1 MVAKQESSRLQVWH
15 LAWSPG
21 YSKEKKNQSAVNAHS
36 LSRFLFVLCIYIHVC
51 AYICRKC
58 LEEYGAAGW
67 PGNPPHCICPKH
79 LCNVTCFQ
87 TSTMDELTKQEPCWL
102 WLSYLELWI
111 WLSYLELWSFFLLF
125 LKLHATQIRRLP
137 CLNRKYGGRK
147 SKQHLQRAKLCGRAS
162 WSAPLRTPT
171 QPLPSTGSGD

>member
-21 YSKEKKNQSAVNAHS
+21 YSKEKKKNQSAANAHS

-111 WLSYLELWSFFLLF
+111 WLSYLELWSFFFF

-137 CLNRKYGGRK
+137 CLNRKYRGK
-147 SKQHLQRAKLCGRAS
+147 KIKATPTACQAL
-162 WSAPLRTPT
+162 WSSLMVTPLRTPT
-171 QPLPSTGSGD
+171 QSLPSTGSGD